1 MILVILIIFALSSL
15 FPGFRKL
22 YLKPYFQV
30 YLLTNIVDMQ
40 LYIVISVFF
49 GSEIY
54 LCFQYLSTFTLMC
67 SVLGSCICFSEKIHI
82 LDKILYLHMCVL
94 LEEGMATHSSI
105 LTWRIPIDRGTWWV
119 TAHGVTKSQT

>member
-1 MILVILIIFALSSL
+1 MILVILIFALLIL
-15 FPGFRKL
+15 FLGFRKL

-30 YLLTNIVDMQ
+30 YLLTNIVDLQ

-54 LCFQYLSTFTLMC
+54 LCFQYLSTFTLVC
-67 SVLGSCICFSEKIHI
+67 SVLGSCTNFSEKIHI
-82 LDKILYLHMCVL
+82 LNKILCLHMCVF

-105 LTWRIPIDRGTWWV
+105 LT
-119 TAHGVTKSQT
+119 

>member
-1 MILVILIIFALSSL
+1 MILVILIFALLIL
-15 FPGFRKL
+15 FLGFRKL

-30 YLLTNIVDMQ
+30 YLLTNIVDLQ

-54 LCFQYLSTFTLMC
+54 LCFQYLSTFTLVC
-67 SVLGSCICFSEKIHI
+67 SVLGSCTNFSEKIHI
-82 LDKILYLHMCVL
+82 LNKILCLYMCVF

-105 LTWRIPIDRGTWWV
+105 LT
-119 TAHGVTKSQT
+119 